1 MCKARFRSGLLTVD
15 EHELDGRGDNLDEGD
30 CSPGPVI
37 VDSRRPPSDAGHH
50 QGAQVPQTIV
60 DGCHGPTVLGMADFS
75 QEEGRAHLRKAVAKT
90 EDEAASDEHWRLF
103 LAAAGI
109 SHGSLG
115 GHLLP

>member
-15 EHELDGRGDNLDEGD
+15 EHELDGGGDNLNEGD

-60 DGCHGPTVLGMADFS
+60 DGCHRPTVLGMADFS
-75 QEEGRAHLRKAVAKT
+75 QKEGRAHLRKAVAKT
-90 EDEAASDEHWRLF
+90 EDEAAGDEHWGLF
-103 LAAAGI
+103 LAGI
-109 SHGSLG
+109 SHELLRS
-115 GHLLP
+115 HLLP